1 MFKYLEI
8 VKKETNE
15 IVKRMDITNQSE
27 RQIERIEMGVLMNL
41 NVKEYHIKIA
51 TSETKLERI
60 G

>member
-8 VKKETNE
+8 VKKETKE

-41 NVKEYHIKIA
+41 NIKEYYIKIA